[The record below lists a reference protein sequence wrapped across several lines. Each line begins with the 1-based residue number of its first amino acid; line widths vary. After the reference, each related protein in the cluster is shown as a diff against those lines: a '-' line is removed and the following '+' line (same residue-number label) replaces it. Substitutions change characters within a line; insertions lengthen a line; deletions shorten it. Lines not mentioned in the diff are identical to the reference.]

1 MSSEPAVE
9 VCGLSKRYE
18 MYASP
23 QDRLRQFLSLGR
35 RTYYQEF
42 WALRDV
48 SFHVEP
54 GETFGILGRNGSGK
68 STLLQIVAGTL
79 SATNGEVRTRGLVTA
94 LLELGAGFNHE
105 FTGRENVYL
114 SGSLLGFKKEEIDEL
129 FDSIA
134 AFADIGPHLDQPVKT
149 YSSGMYVRLAFA
161 VQACVDPQVLI
172 VDEALSVG
180 DEKFQRKCFEHIE
193 KLRTNNCAILL
204 VTHSTHTV
212 EKFCRRAALL
222 HKGSLHGVGSA
233 KDIVDQYHALLYS
246 DEKAYLR
253 FLNTT
258 RDQGNPENADGKPSR
273 ADGDTEAADP
283 GDRASAEGRLDAAI
297 SKWCILNAAGEPCEA
312 FVTGDLAVI
321 RFLLSVFTPLT
332 EIQSGILMRTV
343 EGVSAFGTSTS
354 YHQTNIHDSQ
364 PGQTYLIEFRVHLT
378 LCSGVYFVTLAA
390 AEAISHSDMRYLDR
404 KTDAIVIHINDYRPR
419 GTGIAALS
427 STVTAKLMQERQ

>member
-1 MSSEPAVE
+1 
-9 VCGLSKRYE
+9 
-18 MYASP
+18 
-23 QDRLRQFLSLGR
+23 
-35 RTYYQEF
+35 
-42 WALRDV
+42 
-48 SFHVEP
+48 
-54 GETFGILGRNGSGK
+54 LGRNGSGK

-114 SGSLLGFKKEEIDEL
+114 SGSLLGFKEEEIDEL

-212 EKFCRRAALL
+212 EKFCRRAGLL
-222 HKGSLHGVGSA
+222 HKGALHGVGSA

-258 RDQGNPENADGKPSR
+258 KDQGHPEIADGNPSR

-283 GDRASAEGRLDAAI
+283 GDRAGAEGRLDAAI

-332 EIQSGILMRTV
+332 EIQSGILMRTL

-378 LCSGVYFVTLAA
+378 LCSGVYFVIPVSYQ
-390 AEAISHSDMRYLDR
+390 ISVEVGLPTRCH
-404 KTDAIVIHINDYRPR
+404 
-419 GTGIAALS
+419 GC
-427 STVTAKLMQERQ
+427 

>member
-9 VCGLSKRYE
+9 VRGLSKRYE

-23 QDRLRQFLSLGR
+23 QDRLRQFLSFGK

-48 SFHVEP
+48 SFRVEP

-79 SATNGEVRTRGLVTA
+79 SPTLGEVSTQGLLTA
-94 LLELGAGFNHE
+94 LLELGAGFNLE

-114 SGSLLGFKKEEIDEL
+114 SGSLLGFKREEIDAL
-129 FDSIA
+129 FDTIA
-134 AFADIGPHLDQPVKT
+134 GFADIGPHLDQPVKT

-161 VQACVDPQVLI
+161 VQACVDPQILI

-193 KLRTNNCAILL
+193 KLRANGCAILL

-222 HKGSLHGVGSA
+222 HQGSLHGVGSA

-253 FLNTT
+253 FLNATKDPQDT
-258 RDQGNPENADGKPSR
+258 GTSGNLAGVVHETD
-273 ADGDTEAADP
+273 AADSR
-283 GDRASAEGRLDAAI
+283 DNAVTEGRLDAAI
-297 SKWCILNAAGEPCEA
+297 SRWRILDAAGEPCEA
-312 FVTGDLAVI
+312 FSTGDLAVI
-321 RFLLSVFTPLT
+321 RFSLSVFTPLT
-332 EIQSGILMRTV
+332 EAQAGILIRTV
-343 EGVSAFGTSTS
+343 EGVSAFGTSTL
-354 YHQTNIHDSQ
+354 YHQTNIYDVQ
-364 PGQTYLIEFRVHLT
+364 PGQTYLIEFRVQLA
-378 LCSGVYFVTLAA
+378 LCSGVYFITLAA

-404 KTDAIVIHINDYRPR
+404 KTDAIVIHINERR
-419 GTGIAALS
+419 RLGTGIAALS
-427 STVTAKLMQERQ
+427 ATVTSQLQQQRQ